1 MKIFDNL
8 TQLKDWVDQE
18 PLASEW
24 HTVSQERIDQFAQ
37 STGDQQWIHVDP
49 ERAKAGP
56 FGKTIAHGFLTLS
69 MVPLFSYTAF
79 KINNVRMGVNYGL
92 DRVRFTSPVPVDS
105 RLRGNFV
112 LKSCEE
118 IDNQG
123 LQLTW
128 RVHVEREG
136 SDKVVCIAETV
147 TRLYAKMG

>member
-18 PLASEW
+18 PIISEW
-24 HTVSQERIDQFAQ
+24 HTVSQERINQFAQ

-112 LKSCEE
+112 LKSVEE

-147 TRLYAKMG
+147 TRLYAKMA